1 MITLWNPT
9 TQAFEANSGD
19 VSPSEMLLNI
29 LIELRVHSFILSQM
43 NQDVLKDD
51 LGSIRADAAVDTP
64 NFVTGASGPLT
75 SS

>member
-9 TQAFEANSGD
+9 TQVFEANSGD
-19 VSPSEMLLNI
+19 VSQAEILLNI

-51 LGSIRADAAVDTP
+51 PATIRADMANDTP
-64 NFVTGASGPLT
+64 NFVTGAIGPLT
-75 SS
+75 S